1 MKTPHIQTTRVAVP
15 QIYAYITPEIA
26 RHKGWVKI
34 GYTEQKDVEVRIK
47 QQCHTANIVWI
58 LEWYGNAV
66 YEGSNE
72 SFLDKAFHA
81 YLNKL
86 GYEQEPKTEWFRIGT
101 DESHH
106 HFYDFRANHGVVK
119 GKATQRYQ
127 LRDDS
132 QGEAVRKTIDSFT
145 NRPETEY
152 LWNAKPRFGKTLA
165 VYDLCLRMKFKNVLV
180 VTNRPAIADSWYS
193 DYLKFVGQER
203 YLFVSRVSALLERK
217 DTPCLTRQ
225 Q

>member
-106 HFYDFRANHGVVK
+106 HF
-119 GKATQRYQ
+119 
-127 LRDDS
+127 
-132 QGEAVRKTIDSFT
+132 
-145 NRPETEY
+145 
-152 LWNAKPRFGKTLA
+152 
-165 VYDLCLRMKFKNVLV
+165 
-180 VTNRPAIADSWYS
+180 
-193 DYLKFVGQER
+193 
-203 YLFVSRVSALLERK
+203 
-217 DTPCLTRQ
+217 
-225 Q
+225 